1 MAIRIEEQKLEI
13 PVEIG
18 ELKFSFKVTD
28 EAVLGF
34 RKNALEVAEK
44 LNSIERKGGEE
55 ESLKVAQDA
64 LRHGFDAILGEGA
77 YNKLYEM
84 TPSVVLLMRY
94 FEQLVAGLSDELK
107 ALGFSNALDKRAKKY
122 LK

>member
-1 MAIRIEEQKLEI
+1 MAIRIEEQKPEI

-28 EAVLGF
+28 EAVLEF
-34 RKNALEVAEK
+34 RKNALEVAKK
-44 LNSIERKGGEE
+44 LNNIELKEGEE
-55 ESLKVAQDA
+55 EALKATQDA

-94 FEQLVAGLSDELK
+94 FEQLAAGLSDELK
-107 ALGFSNALDKRAKKY
+107 ALGLSNAIDKRAKKY

>member
-1 MAIRIEEQKLEI
+1 MTIRIEEQKPEI

-44 LNSIERKGGEE
+44 LSSIELKGGEE
-55 ESLKVAQDA
+55 EVLKAAQDA

-94 FEQLVAGLSDELK
+94 FEQLAAGLSDELK
-107 ALGFSNALDKRAKKY
+107 ALGLSNALDKRAKKY

>member
-1 MAIRIEEQKLEI
+1 MAIRIEEQKPEI

-18 ELKFSFKVTD
+18 KLKFSFKVTD
-28 EAVLGF
+28 EAVLEF
-34 RKNALEVAEK
+34 RKNALEVAKK
-44 LNSIERKGGEE
+44 LNSIELKEGEE
-55 ESLKVAQDA
+55 EALKATQDA

-94 FEQLVAGLSDELK
+94 FEQLAAGLSDELK
-107 ALGFSNALDKRAKKY
+107 ALGLSNAIDKRAKKY